1 VKTNKR
7 DVLIIASLS
16 TLALILGSAFLIAY
30 SSATASSPLSMWSGQ
45 RSFKGWYEGGLATG
59 VSGRLRGGFSWR
71 GCCGPVE
78 VSEEFKEKVISIA
91 KADEDV
97 QNLLNSGYNVT
108 AVRPVIKTVVEG
120 DGSVVMRATGAVIT
134 LVKDKMSRATVKVDL
149 ENARVTEVTV
159 LTRTVI
165 EKP

>member
-1 VKTNKR
+1 
-7 DVLIIASLS
+7 
-16 TLALILGSAFLIAY
+16 
-30 SSATASSPLSMWSGQ
+30 M
-45 RSFKGWYEGGLATG
+45 
-59 VSGRLRGGFSWR
+59 
-71 GCCGPVE
+71 
-78 VSEEFKEKVISIA
+78 SEEFKEKVISIA

>member
-1 VKTNKR
+1 
-7 DVLIIASLS
+7 
-16 TLALILGSAFLIAY
+16 
-30 SSATASSPLSMWSGQ
+30 
-45 RSFKGWYEGGLATG
+45 
-59 VSGRLRGGFSWR
+59 
-71 GCCGPVE
+71 

-91 KADEDV
+91 KANEDV

>member
-1 VKTNKR
+1 
-7 DVLIIASLS
+7 
-16 TLALILGSAFLIAY
+16 
-30 SSATASSPLSMWSGQ
+30 
-45 RSFKGWYEGGLATG
+45 
-59 VSGRLRGGFSWR
+59 
-71 GCCGPVE
+71 